1 MTKIGA
7 SAGFRGEHVGIQL
20 VVSTFAGLAIGYG
33 LDKLFGTSF
42 LKFIFLAFGIV
53 AGFWEIFKVVKKQ
66 EEKDSGRTD
75 STDDSKITKQSF
87 IVILPLAAIAFFFT
101 DWLFALNSVIGGA
114 ISLFSFRTMHGQ
126 CGIFSVRRWRRQLL
140 WESVWGRFSS
150 SSYFSSLL
158 RTSILSRQSLCSQ
171 GLLLFWP

>member
-1 MTKIGA
+1 MLRQVFEA
-7 SAGFRGEHVGIQL
+7 STVGIQL

-75 STDDSKITKQSF
+75 STDDSK
-87 IVILPLAAIAFFFT
+87 
-101 DWLFALNSVIGGA
+101 D
-114 ISLFSFRTMHGQ
+114 H
-126 CGIFSVRRWRRQLL
+126 
-140 WESVWGRFSS
+140 
-150 SSYFSSLL
+150 
-158 RTSILSRQSLCSQ
+158 
-171 GLLLFWP
+171 

>member
-1 MTKIGA
+1 LKDNNDERSVLRQVFEA
-7 SAGFRGEHVGIQL
+7 STVGIQL

-75 STDDSKITKQSF
+75 STDDSK
-87 IVILPLAAIAFFFT
+87 
-101 DWLFALNSVIGGA
+101 D
-114 ISLFSFRTMHGQ
+114 H
-126 CGIFSVRRWRRQLL
+126 
-140 WESVWGRFSS
+140 
-150 SSYFSSLL
+150 
-158 RTSILSRQSLCSQ
+158 
-171 GLLLFWP
+171 

>member
-1 MTKIGA
+1 LKDNNDEKSMLRQVFEA
-7 SAGFRGEHVGIQL
+7 STVGIQL

-75 STDDSKITKQSF
+75 STDDSK
-87 IVILPLAAIAFFFT
+87 
-101 DWLFALNSVIGGA
+101 D
-114 ISLFSFRTMHGQ
+114 H
-126 CGIFSVRRWRRQLL
+126 
-140 WESVWGRFSS
+140 
-150 SSYFSSLL
+150 
-158 RTSILSRQSLCSQ
+158 
-171 GLLLFWP
+171 

>member
-1 MTKIGA
+1 MKDNNDDKSVLRQVFEA
-7 SAGFRGEHVGIQL
+7 STVGIQL

-75 STDDSKITKQSF
+75 STDDSK
-87 IVILPLAAIAFFFT
+87 
-101 DWLFALNSVIGGA
+101 N
-114 ISLFSFRTMHGQ
+114 H
-126 CGIFSVRRWRRQLL
+126 
-140 WESVWGRFSS
+140 
-150 SSYFSSLL
+150 
-158 RTSILSRQSLCSQ
+158 
-171 GLLLFWP
+171 